1 MSPLGYGVIFFLVVV
16 TGLCWLGLSL
26 SVRLERCRTRC
37 PLEQAVDM
45 TRDPP
50 GHPAWIWNF
59 MGGAALV
66 LLAGGS
72 AAVLGR
78 LAMMSAADA
87 ESLFAHYP
95 VLLSCR
101 SLLMGAGPIICVVL
115 SAVGVSL
122 LVRTLE
128 RCQRRY

>member
-1 MSPLGYGVIFFLVVV
+1 MSPLGYGVVFFLVVV

-26 SVRLERCRTRC
+26 AVRLERCRTRC
-37 PLEQAVDM
+37 PLERPVDM
-45 TRDPP
+45 ARESP
-50 GHPAWIWNF
+50 GHPALIWRF

-72 AAVLGR
+72 SAVLGR
-78 LAMMSAADA
+78 LAMMSAVDT
-87 ESLFAHYP
+87 ESLFVQYP
-95 VLLSCR
+95 VLLPFWSP
-101 SLLMGAGPIICVVL
+101 LMGAGPIICVVL

-128 RCQRRY
+128 RCGRGC